1 MSKSL
6 GKLPKS
12 ELSSNQSNTEFD
24 RHRQLKPLA
33 AAVVCACTAGMPA
46 QMAQAQSDGA
56 STIEEVLVTAQ
67 RREQKIQ
74 DIPYNISAYTS
85 GDLANARASSLG
97 DIVRMIPGLAH
108 VDQGNAPM
116 SPRNTFILRGI
127 NATDGSLIT
136 RGDISAAPVS
146 MYIGETPL
154 FATLIMKDIERVE
167 VLRGPQGTLYGSGSL
182 GGTVRFLPKKPNLNE
197 VSGQFNTNL
206 DSSWKS
212 DELSY
217 GVDGMFNI
225 PLVEDKLAL
234 RVVATWEDLGG
245 YIDGK
250 AFATLDNNNI
260 PIESVPGDPTS
271 GYVLSQEDDTNNED
285 SLMVRATVLWEPT
298 DKLNVQLSYTNQ
310 KSQADDISASNPGFA
325 GGFVDNSLLN
335 FPGSL
340 FPNGNACIGGISF
353 GYVPCN
359 GPGGDT
365 LFANGGATYPEIGK
379 YEHSF
384 LLKQPRV
391 SKLELFNAEVS
402 VDIGF
407 ATFSSVTSVMDQK
420 LNSVVDL
427 TGFVLPTRAPNA
439 ASFASYYG
447 FYPRVTS
454 PTDTSDRNER
464 FVEEVRMVSNW
475 DNEKFDFVAG
485 FYYEDLDSRS
495 TVNALTP
502 GVSAYDA
509 AINPGVF
516 FFNFGMNNDTFPDLS
531 FTENRHFQYEDKAVY
546 GELTWHIS
554 DQWQMTGG
562 IRAFWQKFDHDFVT
576 TTPFCGFYCAGDP
589 LDPAFLLGG
598 TTVPE
603 VTQKFSDQV
612 FKFNTS
618 YDFND
623 DLKAYFTW
631 AEGFRH
637 GGANALPLGGRLAN
651 LPTFLTYEPDK
662 ATNWEIGLKGTLWNK
677 VRYSMAGYY
686 IDWDNFQFEAFT
698 ASAFAAVLNG
708 DKARSLGFEV
718 EASGEITDQ
727 LSFNFGYSYVDAEV
741 TKSFVIQD
749 LSNGAGSP
757 LADSIAVSDGD
768 KLPNVPKHTLTAG
781 LDFVQPF
788 GSNGWTLAYHT
799 NVNYRSKTSS
809 VLNEGINFGRD
820 FFEVDA
826 FAMWNASVTLQTNDA
841 WNVSVYM
848 RNIGDEDGLTG
859 GLSEGRNGATHRG
872 LYTQRPRTIGIG
884 FSYDYN

>member
-1 MSKSL
+1 MSKQSR
-6 GKLPKS
+6 KSSKS
-12 ELSSNQSNTEFD
+12 ERNSHTSLADFN
-24 RHRQLKPLA
+24 RHSRLKPLA

-46 QMAQAQSDGA
+46 QLVMAQSDGA
-56 STIEEVLVTAQ
+56 TMIEEVLVTAQ

-85 GDLANARASSLG
+85 KDLSNARASSLS
-97 DIVRMIPGLAH
+97 DIVRMIPGLAY
-108 VDQGNAPM
+108 VDQGNAPI

-127 NATDGSLIT
+127 NATDGSLVT

-146 MYIGETPL
+146 MYFGETPL

-182 GGTVRFLPKKPNLNE
+182 GGTVRFLPNKPNLKE
-197 VSGQFNTNL
+197 LSGQFNTNL
-206 DSSWKS
+206 DSTWNS

-217 GVDGMFNI
+217 GVDGMINI
-225 PLVEDKLAL
+225 PLIEDKLAL

-250 AFATLDNNNI
+250 AFATLGANDI

-271 GYVLSQEDDTNNED
+271 GYVLFDEDDTNNED
-285 SLMVRATVLWEPT
+285 SRMIRASLLWEPT
-298 DKLNVQLSYTNQ
+298 DKFSVQLSYTNQ
-310 KSQADDISASNPGFA
+310 KSQADDISAANPGFD

-340 FPNGNACIGGISF
+340 FSNGNGCTGGLVMF
-353 GYVPCN
+353 YVPCN
-359 GPGGDT
+359 GPGGNT
-365 LFANGGATYPEIGK
+365 LFPDGGVTYPSIGK

-384 LLKQPRV
+384 LLKQPRQN
-391 SKLELFNAEVS
+391 KLELFNAEVS
-402 VDIGF
+402 VDVGF
-407 ATFSSVTSVMDQK
+407 ATLSSSTSYMDQK

-427 TGFVLPTRAPNA
+427 TGFVLPTRSPGA

-454 PTDTSDRNER
+454 PTDTSDRNKR
-464 FVEEVRMVSNW
+464 FVEELRIVSNW
-475 DNEKFDFVAG
+475 DNDKFDFVAG

-509 AINPGVF
+509 TINPGVF
-516 FFNFGMNNDTFPDLS
+516 FFNFGKNNLNLPDLS
-531 FTENRHFQYEDKAVY
+531 FTEDREFQFEDKAVY
-546 GELTWHIS
+546 GELTWHVS
-554 DQWQMTGG
+554 DKWQMTGG
-562 IRAFWQKFDHDFVT
+562 IRAFWQQFDHEFLT
-576 TTPFCGFYCAGDP
+576 TTPYCGFYCGGDP
-589 LDPAFLLGG
+589 ADPAFLLGG
-598 TTVPE
+598 TTVPL
-603 VTQKFSDQV
+603 VTQNFSDQV

-651 LPTFLTYEPDK
+651 LPSFLTYEPDK
-662 ATNWEIGLKGTLWNK
+662 ATNWEFGLKGTLWNK

-708 DKARSLGFEV
+708 EKARSLGFEL
-718 EASGEITDQ
+718 EANGDITDH

-741 TKSFVIQD
+741 TRDFTIQD

-781 LDFVQPF
+781 VDFVQPF

-799 NVNYRSKTSS
+799 DVNYRSKTNS

-820 FFEVDA
+820 WFEVDA
-826 FAMWNASVTLQTNDA
+826 FAIWNASLTLRTNDA
-841 WNVSVYM
+841 WNLSVYL
-848 RNIGDEDGLTG
+848 RNIGNEDGLTG
-859 GLSEGRNGATHRG
+859 GQPAGRNGATHKW
-872 LYTQRPRTIGIG
+872 LATHRPRTVGIG